1 MESLQTEIRE
11 QYREFLD
18 EIFKVLV
25 RENSYRQYCILP
37 ISIKLAE
44 KYIPSKF
51 WINRQKAGRPYVKYF
66 PLPKKRT
73 LILGT
78 HQDRLHFLSDI
89 QELLELVEPKDITY
103 GRLTQGCSIDD
114 YYLLRREGRRLYL
127 QPHPKEVR
135 KFWIEQEKILNTTK
149 FWKPAHA
156 VYRINKI
163 RAEFYRRFKDV
174 YIPIEQLKGF
184 DRRLKKK
191 LFRWLGTHKYKK
203 WQQQKYWEMVF
214 KFSEGENVFSKFFDR
229 QPLKG

>member
-1 MESLQTEIRE
+1 MESLQAEIRE
-11 QYREFLD
+11 QYGEFLD

-44 KYIPSKF
+44 KYIPSRF

-78 HQDRLHFLSDI
+78 HQDRFHFLGDI
-89 QELLELVEPKDITY
+89 QELLELVEPEDITY

-149 FWKPAHA
+149 FWKPTHA

-191 LFRWLGTHKYKK
+191 LFRWLGTHKYKR

-214 KFSEGENVFSKFFDR
+214 KFSEGKNVFSGFFDR
-229 QPLKG
+229 QP